1 MKMTSVSKRLRRSA
15 WAVIAAG
22 VLAGCATPQ
31 PPAVKISLARDA
43 VGRALAAQAT
53 QFAPLEMKTAQDK
66 LARMDQAIGEMK
78 YVEVDALADQIEAD
92 ASLAEAKANAV
103 RKQQVLKQAREGIQ
117 VLKQEC
123 STPPRLPTEDLA
135 MRALFF
141 IPVLSALSL
150 VFAGCA
156 TPPENPQLLQARS
169 LFSSLQEK
177 PESNT
182 LAAVETR
189 IASNA
194 LDRANQVSLHDRTDP
209 QIDQLAYLATQKIAL
224 AEQTIVGRKTD
235 AQLDN
240 IAVDRTQ
247 VQLDVRTAQL
257 KALQAMK
264 AQPTE
269 RGQVITFGDV
279 LFDTGKADL
288 KAGSQRDFQGLA
300 NFLVQN
306 PERQVRVEGFTDS
319 VGGDAYNQSLSERR
333 AQAVA
338 RGLQRLGVGIER
350 IAVIGYGKQFPVA
363 DNQSAQ
369 SRQLNRRVEVIVS
382 NDASA
387 VSARR

>member
-1 MKMTSVSKRLRRSA
+1 
-15 WAVIAAG
+15 
-22 VLAGCATPQ
+22 
-31 PPAVKISLARDA
+31 
-43 VGRALAAQAT
+43 
-53 QFAPLEMKTAQDK
+53 
-66 LARMDQAIGEMK
+66 
-78 YVEVDALADQIEAD
+78 
-92 ASLAEAKANAV
+92 
-103 RKQQVLKQAREGIQ
+103 
-117 VLKQEC
+117 
-123 STPPRLPTEDLA
+123 
-135 MRALFF
+135 MRATLV
-141 IPVLSALSL
+141 IPVLSALGL
-150 VFAGCA
+150 ALAGCA

-169 LFSSLQEK
+169 QFSSLQQK
-177 PESNT
+177 PESST

-194 LDRANQVSLHDRTDP
+194 LDRANQLSLHSRTDP

-269 RGQVITFGDV
+269 RGQVVTFGDV
-279 LFDTGKADL
+279 LFDTGKAEL
-288 KAGSQRDFQGLA
+288 KPGSQRDFQALA
-300 NFLVQN
+300 NFLLQN

-319 VGGDAYNQSLSERR
+319 TGGDAYNQSLSERR

-338 RGLQRLGVGIER
+338 RGLQRLGVGAER
-350 IAVIGYGKQFPVA
+350 IAVMGYGKQYPVA
-363 DNQSAQ
+363 DNLSAP

>member
-1 MKMTSVSKRLRRSA
+1 
-15 WAVIAAG
+15 
-22 VLAGCATPQ
+22 
-31 PPAVKISLARDA
+31 
-43 VGRALAAQAT
+43 
-53 QFAPLEMKTAQDK
+53 
-66 LARMDQAIGEMK
+66 
-78 YVEVDALADQIEAD
+78 
-92 ASLAEAKANAV
+92 
-103 RKQQVLKQAREGIQ
+103 
-117 VLKQEC
+117 
-123 STPPRLPTEDLA
+123 

-169 LFSSLQEK
+169 QFSSLQEK

-194 LDRANQVSLHDRTDP
+194 LDRANQVSLHDRTAP

-269 RGQVITFGDV
+269 RGQVITLGDV

>member
-1 MKMTSVSKRLRRSA
+1 
-15 WAVIAAG
+15 
-22 VLAGCATPQ
+22 
-31 PPAVKISLARDA
+31 
-43 VGRALAAQAT
+43 
-53 QFAPLEMKTAQDK
+53 
-66 LARMDQAIGEMK
+66 
-78 YVEVDALADQIEAD
+78 
-92 ASLAEAKANAV
+92 
-103 RKQQVLKQAREGIQ
+103 
-117 VLKQEC
+117 
-123 STPPRLPTEDLA
+123 
-135 MRALFF
+135 MRATYF
-141 IPVLSALSL
+141 IPVLSALVL
-150 VFAGCA
+150 AVAGCA
-156 TPPENPQLLQARS
+156 TPPENAQLLQARS
-169 LFSSLQEK
+169 QFSSLQQK

-209 QIDQLAYLATQKIAL
+209 KIDQLAYLASQRIAL
-224 AEQTIVGRKTD
+224 AEQTIAGRKID

-264 AQPTE
+264 AQPSE

-279 LFDTGKADL
+279 LFDTARADL
-288 KAGSQRDFQGLA
+288 KPGSQRDFQGLA
-300 NFLVQN
+300 NFLLQN

-319 VGGDAYNQSLSERR
+319 TGGDAFNQTLSERR

-338 RGLQRLGVGIER
+338 RGLERFGVGSER
-350 IAVIGYGKQFPVA
+350 ITVVGYGKQYPVA
-363 DNQSAQ
+363 DNLSAQ

-382 NDASA
+382 NDGSA

>member
-1 MKMTSVSKRLRRSA
+1 
-15 WAVIAAG
+15 
-22 VLAGCATPQ
+22 
-31 PPAVKISLARDA
+31 
-43 VGRALAAQAT
+43 
-53 QFAPLEMKTAQDK
+53 
-66 LARMDQAIGEMK
+66 
-78 YVEVDALADQIEAD
+78 
-92 ASLAEAKANAV
+92 
-103 RKQQVLKQAREGIQ
+103 
-117 VLKQEC
+117 
-123 STPPRLPTEDLA
+123 
-135 MRALFF
+135 MRAIFF

-150 VFAGCA
+150 AFAGCA

-169 LFSSLQEK
+169 QFSSLQQK

-209 QIDQLAYLATQKIAL
+209 QLDQLAYLATQKIAL

-300 NFLVQN
+300 NFLDGVVADD
-306 PERQVRVEGFTDS
+306 PAAWEGTLEGQQFSARSIAAWTEAI
-319 VGGDAYNQSLSERR
+319 GAGDTATADEIAVAAEVAR
-333 AQAVA
+333 AQFTPDLQA
-338 RGLQRLGVGIER
+338 R
-350 IAVIGYGKQFPVA
+350 
-363 DNQSAQ
+363 
-369 SRQLNRRVEVIVS
+369 
-382 NDASA
+382 DA
-387 VSARR
+387 